1 MTAMHFRQRYVLM
14 AFVLLSAVAGCTVGS
29 AGHRLGPAQT
39 GQGITVEV
47 TTRATS
53 RYFELWN
60 HSAEVLAVQT
70 DGLLL
75 RSHDASQRRIVR
87 VAYSAIEEARFD
99 DLSRLGFGW
108 GAVPS
113 VEQREELRLLSRFP
127 QGVDDE
133 LLQRLL
139 NVYDQDTLR
148 TIP

>member
-1 MTAMHFRQRYVLM
+1 MTAMHFRQCYVLM
-14 AFVLLSAVAGCTVGS
+14 ALVLLSAVAGCTVGP

-113 VEQREELRLLSRFP
+113 AVQREELRLLSRFP